1 MSFPHIAICTQVYSY
16 LYLFIL
22 VFYIYIYIYV
32 YFLFCLFPQEKPKRE
47 TEMAKL
53 TESMSEYK

>member
-1 MSFPHIAICTQVYSY
+1 MSFLHIATCTQVY
-16 LYLFIL
+16 LYFYI
-22 VFYIYIYIYV
+22 FYIYIC
-32 YFLFCLFPQEKPKRE
+32 FLFCLFPQEKPKRE